1 MGYLHD
7 AHRCCLPDSQVM
19 ERRVLHSFRPHARA
33 AAKAR
38 AALDA
43 SLDLFSEVLDEQRL
57 DDMRLL
63 TSELVSN
70 SVRHAGPSKA
80 APIHVRVSVTAATV
94 RVAVVDSGPG
104 FDPTPKAIKPDD
116 DAGWGLFLLERLAD
130 RWGMDSNGETTV
142 WFELDRCSSAGLT
155 DG

>member
-1 MGYLHD
+1 
-7 AHRCCLPDSQVM
+7 M

-43 SLDLFSEVLDEQRL
+43 SLDLFSEVLDENRL
-57 DDMRLL
+57 DDLRLL

-70 SVRHAGPSKA
+70 SVRHGSPSKV
-80 APIHVRVSVTAATV
+80 APIHVRVSVTAVTV

-104 FDPTPKAIKPDD
+104 FDAAEKAIRPDD
-116 DAGWGLFLLERLAD
+116 DAGWGLFLLEQLAD
-130 RWGMDSNGETTV
+130 RWGMDRDGATTV
-142 WFELDRCSSAGLT
+142 WFELDRSPSAS
-155 DG
+155 

>member
-1 MGYLHD
+1 MGQLHD
-7 AHRCCLPDSQVM
+7 APAGAVFDSRRM
-19 ERRVLHSFRPHARA
+19 ERSVLHTFKPHARA

-104 FDPTPKAIKPDD
+104 FDPTPKAITPAD
-116 DAGWGLFLLERLAD
+116 DAG
-130 RWGMDSNGETTV
+130 
-142 WFELDRCSSAGLT
+142 
-155 DG
+155 

>member
-1 MGYLHD
+1 MGYLQD
-7 AHRCCLPDSQVM
+7 AKRCCLADSHAM

-43 SLDLFSEVLDEQRL
+43 SLDLFSEVLDEERL
-57 DDMRLL
+57 DDLRLL

-70 SVRHAGPSKA
+70 SVRHAGQPKV
-80 APIHVRVSVTAATV
+80 APIHVRVSVTSASV

-104 FDPTPKAIKPDD
+104 FDAAEKAVRPDD
-116 DAGWGLFLLERLAD
+116 DAGWGLFLLEQLAD
-130 RWGMDSNGETTV
+130 RWGMDRDGATTV
-142 WFELDRCSSAGLT
+142 WFELDRSPST
-155 DG
+155 P

>member
-1 MGYLHD
+1 MGYLRD
-7 AHRCCLPDSQVM
+7 ARKPRLADSQVM

-57 DDMRLL
+57 DDLRLL

-70 SVRHAGPSKA
+70 SVRHGGPSKD
-80 APIHVRVSVTAATV
+80 APIHVHVSVTDVTV

-104 FDPTPKAIKPDD
+104 FDATEKAIRPDD

-130 RWGMDSNGETTV
+130 RWGMDETRPTTV
-142 WFELDRCSSAGLT
+142 WFELDRGSSGR
-155 DG
+155 